1 VKGLEWKGIV
11 MGDQSA
17 HRPAWLSKDLF
28 PFADHYA
35 DIDGARVH
43 YVDEGS
49 GPPLLLLHGN
59 PTWSFLYRD
68 IIAGL
73 RDRFRCI
80 APDYP
85 GFGLSVAP
93 PGYGYT
99 PAEHAKVIEALLLRL
114 DLTEVTLMV
123 QDWGGPI
130 GFAVAARQPDRFA
143 AFVIGNSWAWP
154 KFDPGTQLFARVLGG
169 PIGGYLIRHR
179 NFFVERIIPLGV
191 RRKKLPEAVMAAY
204 RGPFPTPRS
213 RQPVHVFPREILGSK
228 AFLTGVAAAL
238 PGLADR
244 PALIVW
250 ADHDVA
256 FRDAERRRWEA
267 TFPDHHTVILEG
279 AGHYLQED
287 AAADVVEAISDWHPE
302 KPSR

>member
-1 VKGLEWKGIV
+1 

-17 HRPAWLSKDLF
+17 RRPAWLSEDLF
-28 PFADHYA
+28 PFADRYA

-114 DLTEVTLMV
+114 DLTDVTLMV

-143 AFVIGNSWAWP
+143 AFVIGNTWAWP

-250 ADHDVA
+250 ADQDVA

-287 AAADVVEAISDWHPE
+287 AAADVVAAISDWHTE
-302 KPSR
+302 KPS